1 MRAWLGLLIGM
12 LAAHGAGAA
21 QWVEIGADTQA
32 KYYVDIDSVQVD
44 GDTVRVSKRGV
55 FTNPLVENFGG
66 KPTQFKET
74 VGIVELDCGRR
85 MNRVVQID
93 MIDLNG
99 EVAWSSGRMPKRM
112 WEDVQAETHGEAT
125 LEFVCGKVGRAQ

>member
-1 MRAWLGLLIGM
+1 MRAWPGLLIGM
-12 LAAHGAGAA
+12 LAAHEVGAA

-55 FTNPLVENFGG
+55 FTNALMENFGG

-74 VGIVELDCGRR
+74 VGSVELDCGRR

-93 MIDLNG
+93 MIGPDG
-99 EVAWSSGRMPKRM
+99 QVAWSSGRMPKRM
-112 WEDVQAETHGEAT
+112 WEDVQADTHGEAT
-125 LEFVCGKVGRAQ
+125 LEFVCGKLGKL

>member
-1 MRAWLGLLIGM
+1 MRAWIGLLMGL

-55 FTNPLVENFGG
+55 FTNPLMENFGG

-93 MIDLNG
+93 MIGPDG
-99 EVAWSSGRMPKRM
+99 QVAWSSGRMPKRM
-112 WEDVQAETHGEAT
+112 WEDVQADTHGEAT
-125 LEFVCGKVGRAQ
+125 LEFVCGKLGKL